1 MTEPATKPET
11 PAERGVPGGGKRSL
25 ARLAAVQALYQIE
38 LTSANPGAVV
48 SEFLAHR
55 LGREIDG
62 DQYAEAD
69 RVFFAELVKGCSERR
84 EDVDG
89 IVAPSLPPDWP
100 LARLESV
107 LRAILR
113 AGAYELLARGD
124 VPARVAINEYVE
136 IAHAFF
142 SGKEPG
148 MVNGVLD
155 RIARTVREAELS
167 GTGRDG
173 GTEAR

>member
-1 MTEPATKPET
+1 MTEPAAPPKLPLLKD
-11 PAERGVPGGGKRSL
+11 PSVAGRRGL

-38 LTSANPGAVV
+38 LTSADPGAVV
-48 SEFLAHR
+48 SEFLSHR

-62 DQYAEAD
+62 DQYADAD
-69 RVFFAELVKGCSERR
+69 RSFFADLVKGCTERR
-84 EDVDG
+84 TDVDA
-89 IVAPSLPPDWP
+89 IVASALPSDWP

-113 AGAYELLARGD
+113 AGCYELLARSD
-124 VPARVAINEYVE
+124 VPARVVMNEYVE

-155 RIARTVREAELS
+155 HVARSLRAAELS

-173 GTEAR
+173 GAQAR

>member
-1 MTEPATKPET
+1 MTEPAAQSNPT
-11 PAERGVPGGGKRSL
+11 PPRDPTGAGKRGL

-38 LTSANPGAVV
+38 LTGADAGGVV

-62 DQYAEAD
+62 EQYAEAD
-69 RVFFAELVKGCSERR
+69 RGFFADLVKGCSERR

-89 IVAPSLPPDWP
+89 IVAASLPLDWP

-113 AGAYELLARGD
+113 AGTYELLARSD

-155 RIARTVREAELS
+155 GIARRLREAELS
-167 GTGRDG
+167 GTSRDG
-173 GTEAR
+173 GKAR

>member
-1 MTEPATKPET
+1 MSEPAAQSKT
-11 PAERGVPGGGKRSL
+11 PPRDLPGAGKRGL

-38 LTSANPGAVV
+38 LTSANAGAVV
-48 SEFLAHR
+48 SEFLSHR

-69 RVFFAELVKGCSERR
+69 RGFFADLVKGCNERQA
-84 EDVDG
+84 DVDG
-89 IVAPSLPPDWP
+89 IVAAALPPDWP

-113 AGAYELLARGD
+113 AGTYELLARSD

-148 MVNGVLD
+148 MANGVLD
-155 RIARTVREAELS
+155 RIARTLREAELS

>member
-1 MTEPATKPET
+1 MSEPVAQART
-11 PAERGVPGGGKRSL
+11 PTARDLPGAGKRGL

-38 LTSANPGAVV
+38 LTSADPGAVV
-48 SEFLAHR
+48 SEFLSHR

-69 RVFFAELVKGCSERR
+69 RGFFADLVRGCTERR

-89 IVAPSLPPDWP
+89 IVAAALPPEWP

-113 AGAYELLARGD
+113 AGAYELLARSD

-155 RIARTVREAELS
+155 RVARTVREAELP

-173 GTEAR
+173 GTDAR

>member
-1 MTEPATKPET
+1 MTEPATQST
-11 PAERGVPGGGKRSL
+11 TRDVSGAGKRGL

-38 LTSANPGAVV
+38 LTSAEPGAVV
-48 SEFLAHR
+48 AEFLAHR

-62 DQYAEAD
+62 EQYAEAE
-69 RVFFAELVKGCSERR
+69 RGFFADLVKGCTERR
-84 EDVDG
+84 DDVDR
-89 IVAPSLPPDWP
+89 IVASALPADWP
-100 LARLESV
+100 LARIESV

-113 AGAYELLARGD
+113 AGTYELLARSD
-124 VPARVAINEYVE
+124 VPARVIINEYVE

-148 MVNGVLD
+148 MANGALD
-155 RIARTVREAELS
+155 RIARTLREAELS

-173 GTEAR
+173 GAEAR

>member
-1 MTEPATKPET
+1 MTEPET
-11 PAERGVPGGGKRSL
+11 QPKLPPLKDPSGAGRRGL

-38 LTSANPGAVV
+38 VTAADPGAVV
-48 SEFLAHR
+48 SEFLVHR

-69 RVFFAELVKGCSERR
+69 RGFFAELVKGCSERR
-84 EDVDG
+84 GDVDG
-89 IVAPSLPPDWP
+89 IVASVLPPDWP

-113 AGAYELLARGD
+113 AGTYELLARSD
-124 VPARVAINEYVE
+124 VPARVAMNEYVE

-148 MVNGVLD
+148 MVNGVLNG
-155 RIARTVREAELS
+155 IARTLREAELS

-173 GTEAR
+173 GTQAR

>member
-1 MTEPATKPET
+1 MTEPATQSST
-11 PAERGVPGGGKRSL
+11 ASTAEPRGAGKRGL

-38 LTSANPGAVV
+38 LTSADPGAVV

-69 RVFFAELVKGCSERR
+69 RGYFADLVKGCSERR

-89 IVAPSLPPDWP
+89 IVAAALPPDWP
-100 LARLESV
+100 LPRLESV

-113 AGAYELLARGD
+113 AGTYELLARSD

-155 RIARTVREAELS
+155 RIARTLREAELS

-173 GTEAR
+173 GAEAR

>member
-1 MTEPATKPET
+1 MTEPVPQPKNPPSRDATG
-11 PAERGVPGGGKRSL
+11 AGRRGL

-38 LTSANPGAVV
+38 LTSAEAEAVV
-48 SEFLAHR
+48 TEFSAHR
-55 LGREIDG
+55 FGHEIDG
-62 DQYAEAD
+62 EQYADAD
-69 RVFFAELVKGCSERR
+69 RGFFADIVRGCSERR
-84 EDVDG
+84 ADVDA
-89 IVAPSLPPDWP
+89 IVASALPPEWP

-113 AGAYELLARGD
+113 AGTYELLARSD

-155 RIARTVREAELS
+155 RIARTLRGAELS

-173 GTEAR
+173 GTQAR

>member
-1 MTEPATKPET
+1 
-11 PAERGVPGGGKRSL
+11 
-25 ARLAAVQALYQIE
+25 
-38 LTSANPGAVV
+38 V

-69 RVFFAELVKGCSERR
+69 RGFFADLVKGCSERR

-89 IVAPSLPPDWP
+89 IVAASLPPDWP
-100 LARLESV
+100 LVRLESV

-113 AGAYELLARGD
+113 AGTYELLARSD

-155 RIARTVREAELS
+155 RIARTLREAELS

-173 GTEAR
+173 GAEAR